1 MIKCY
6 KNDLVVW
13 IMYICLLSEVVY
25 LNIRGVTIA
34 NYEKLLVFYI
44 IAMAGADIGY
54 VKSVN

>member
-25 LNIRGVTIA
+25 LNIPGVTIA
-34 NYEKLLVFYI
+34 NYEKPLVFYI
-44 IAMAGADIGY
+44 IAMAGADTGY